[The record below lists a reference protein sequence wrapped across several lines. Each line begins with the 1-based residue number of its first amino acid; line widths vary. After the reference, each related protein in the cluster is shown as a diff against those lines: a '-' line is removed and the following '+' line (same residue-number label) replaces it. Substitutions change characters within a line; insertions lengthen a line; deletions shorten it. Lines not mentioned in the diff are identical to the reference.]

1 MECDGTFAAMAG
13 ASVNFDF
20 INKHPSEVNH
30 RGGENS
36 NNVRR
41 RGRNGRNNLAEY
53 QTGSGQEII
62 GA

>member
-1 MECDGTFAAMAG
+1 MAG
-13 ASVNFDF
+13 ASVHLDF